1 MRHIVGFAPLLMVF
15 LALAATGCSSTDHPP
30 TPVNASFN
38 MEPMPKHDGGPVGGI
53 VSLPADFMNYL
64 AGNRPIRFVKMMENA
79 ERPDDRRVGILRLS
93 EKSFGQ
99 QDPYTRRYRQIA
111 ALDADYTVRAAAIRA
126 LNRSRD
132 REAVAVFI
140 KALGDESP
148 LVRLQAAKALSN
160 IPDPSAFETLAKTLG
175 NQAETRDVRIAA
187 AEALR
192 HYRDLGVARVLAG
205 ALSGRDF
212 SIAWQS
218 RRSLAIMTGAD
229 HGYDER
235 RWLEFLTGPE
245 SPLG

>member
-1 MRHIVGFAPLLMVF
+1 MAEVLVLVDHVDGTPKKVSYELL
-15 LALAATGCSSTDHPP
+15 
-30 TPVNASFN
+30 
-38 MEPMPKHDGGPVGGI
+38 
-53 VSLPADFMNYL
+53 
-64 AGNRPIRFVKMMENA
+64 
-79 ERPDDRRVGILRLS
+79 
-93 EKSFGQ
+93 
-99 QDPYTRRYRQIA
+99 
-111 ALDADYTVRAAAIRA
+111 
-126 LNRSRD
+126 
-132 REAVAVFI
+132 
-140 KALGDESP
+140 
-148 LVRLQAAKALSN
+148 
-160 IPDPSAFETLAKTLG
+160 TLAKTLG